1 VDVHAAEF
9 RRIVETL
16 RTVAALFR
24 DAEVRYTLSGSV
36 ASWARGGPE
45 TVNDLDLV
53 VAPADL
59 DDAVRVLEGAG
70 MRIEVPP
77 EGWLVKAEHSPEG
90 AGDDVVVDL
99 IHTVTGVDDVT
110 EMIDRSEVMR
120 VASLDV
126 PVARVEDV
134 LTPKLLS
141 FDDHYLDYTGA
152 LRVVRA
158 LREQIDWT
166 LLGERVGRSPYAR
179 GFIGLCRELG
189 VAPPPAAGGS
199 ASTIRVSTA

>member
-1 VDVHAAEF
+1 MHAAEF

-24 DAEVRYTLSGSV
+24 DHQVAYTLSGSV

-53 VAPADL
+53 VAPSDV
-59 DDAVRVLEGAG
+59 DGAVAVLEGAG
-70 MRIEVPP
+70 MSSEVPP
-77 EGWLVKAEHSPEG
+77 EGWLVKVVS
-90 AGDDVVVDL
+90 GDVTVDL
-99 IHTVTGVDDVT
+99 IHTVTGLDDVT
-110 EMIDRSEVMR
+110 EMIERSEVMR

-152 LRVVRA
+152 LRVTRA
-158 LREQIDWT
+158 LREQIDWE
-166 LLGERVGRSPYAR
+166 LLGARVGHSPYAR

-189 VAPPPAAGGS
+189 VAPPPASGGGAS
-199 ASTIRVSTA
+199 ANAIRVSTA